1 MNDELQ
7 LPELNDEIEK
17 NDRKDWLRELQSFT
31 AFLNKSVDPS
41 ELKAHHL
48 VKGAKYLPISRV
60 EMRLDTLFFGLWKT
74 ENFRWEVIENEVAAS
89 IDVSV
94 YHPFAKM
101 WITRTGAM
109 ATQILVNVPDDIK
122 KDYEKKN
129 AWSVDIKHKKPSALM
144 MGMFSSLKADCFKN
158 ACLSLG
164 KTFGRDVNRDET
176 AEYHALIKGTGD
188 NRELIDFRQKLSE
201 AIQHCQVEELK
212 KEIIDKITEEEDGG
226 MASAEFYTR
235 QLEKLQK

>member
-1 MNDELQ
+1 METLDPIKIPNE
-7 LPELNDEIEK
+7 

-31 AFLNKSVDPS
+31 AFLNKPVDPK
-41 ELKAHHL
+41 ELKEHPL
-48 VKGAKYLPISRV
+48 VKGAKYLPISRM

-89 IDVSV
+89 IDLSV

-109 ATQILVNVPDDIK
+109 ATQIMVNYPNAIP
-122 KDYEKKN
+122 KDKKN
-129 AWSVDIKHKKPSALM
+129 EWANEIKHKKPTALQ

-164 KTFGRDVNRDET
+164 KTFGRDINRDDT

-188 NRELIDFRQKLSE
+188 NREIIDLRQKLSD
-201 AIQHCQVEELK
+201 AIQECQVEELK
-212 KEIIDKITEEEDGG
+212 KEIIDKINEEEDGG
-226 MASAEFYTR
+226 MASAEFYTDE
-235 QLEKLQK
+235 LAKLQK